1 MNRSIAIHSTM
12 PPLAPRLALACLLI
26 AAGCGGPTI
35 PCTGEV
41 LLDGK
46 PLPNAAVMFIPAD
59 GSRAATGKTDSA
71 GCFRL
76 TTFRLGDGAFPGEHR
91 VTIAAFTPN
100 PAKSRV
106 AGGGGSGGGGEPG
119 VDLDE
124 SPSGSGDGKL
134 DFAPI
139 LWTAPERYASPEDSG
154 LTAAVSGRRCHFT
167 FDLKP

>member
-1 MNRSIAIHSTM
+1 MNRSSTANPTM
-12 PPLAPRLALACLLI
+12 QPCTWLPALACLLI
-26 AAGCGGPTI
+26 LAGCGGPTI

-46 PLPNAAVMFIPAD
+46 PLPNAAVMFIPSD
-59 GSRAATGKTDSA
+59 GSRAATGRTGSD

-76 TTFRLGDGAFPGEHR
+76 TTFKPGDGAFPGEHR
-91 VTIAAFTPN
+91 VTIAAFVPN
-100 PAKSRV
+100 PARSR
-106 AGGGGSGGGGEPG
+106 AGGGGGGGDSGA
-119 VDLDE
+119 DLDE

-139 LWTAPERYASPEDSG
+139 LWVAPERYASPEDSG
-154 LTAAVSGRRCHFT
+154 LAATVSRRQHHFT